1 MKLFL
6 TSLTALVI
14 FCNSVNSQTISMT
27 VDGTKQGKFRA
38 ENQRQTPDKIDVLA
52 TTMEVTTSG
61 DAASGAVRIS
71 TGRRQYQPFVIK
83 KLAGASSPQF
93 LQALTSNEI
102 LSRVVIE
109 FSGTNPSGEQV
120 VSYVITLDDVR
131 VTGFK
136 QSAAIPDNSNIKS
149 SVTPSPLMD
158 EIKLVFQRITIES
171 RTGKTMA
178 VDDVSRL

>member
-6 TSLTALVI
+6 TALTALII
-14 FCNSVNSQTISMT
+14 FCNSVSSQSISMT
-27 VDGTKQGKFRA
+27 VDATKQGKFRA
-38 ENQRQTPDKIDVLA
+38 ENQRQMPDKIDVLGA
-52 TTMEVTTSG
+52 TMEVTTSG
-61 DAASGAVRIS
+61 DASGSVRIN

-83 KLAGASSPQF
+83 KLAGAASPQF

-109 FSGTNPSGEQV
+109 FSGTNPSGEQFAN
-120 VSYVITLDDVR
+120 YVITLDDVR
-131 VTGFK
+131 VIGFK
-136 QSAAIPDNSNIKS
+136 QSATIPDVSNIKS
-149 SVTPSPLMD
+149 GVTPSPLMD